1 MSIKDRL
8 KGLKSLWKASRGMGT
23 SPKVFMDIAK
33 ALGIRPIRRGS
44 MTLFRPSDI
53 ERVRE
58 VLEKY
63 RRG

>member
-1 MSIKDRL
+1 
-8 KGLKSLWKASRGMGT
+8 MGT